1 MNNNKQ
7 PQEEKKPPIA
17 HSTGSTSSLQASS
30 PQQSSRQAGQ
40 AWWQP
45 AVMMFVR
52 MSGWIV
58 APVLLG
64 TLLGRWLDEK
74 YDTAPWML
82 VGTVGIAFVISMVG
96 LVIEVTREYKKIEKD
111 LNNKKDNQSKS
122 V

>member
-1 MNNNKQ
+1 
-7 PQEEKKPPIA
+7 
-17 HSTGSTSSLQASS
+17 
-30 PQQSSRQAGQ
+30 
-40 AWWQP
+40 
-45 AVMMFVR
+45 MFVR

-111 LNNKKDNQSKS
+111 LNNKKDNQSKPACQ
-122 V
+122 